1 MVQSQAILAQ
11 RESLRK
17 ELVGGEIPRLW
28 CPPLTHYRADGT
40 LDKERMVAHWGSM
53 QPYVRAFLIPG
64 STGDGWEMSNAEIDT
79 LLDFALELAIGLDLL
94 LLVGVLKTD
103 VDSTIE
109 AIAATMSRLKQ
120 KTRQKESLE
129 ALKQSR
135 VCGFTVCPPRGAD
148 LTQEQMQAD
157 LATILE
163 LDLPTA
169 IYQLP
174 QVTENEMSTELIQG
188 LAEGYGNLML
198 FKDSSGSDRFALED
212 KGQSGIFL
220 LRGAEGNY
228 ANWLQELGGAYHG
241 LLLSTANC
249 FSTQLKAIITLLEE
263 GKNEAAQNLSAR
275 LTQVVDLVFGL
286 VNNLPQGN
294 PFTNTNKA
302 IDHFMAYGLEAEH
315 LPSPML
321 HSGRRLPKEIVQE
334 VGNIL
339 ENAKLIPQ
347 TGYLLEA
354 RSSYPQP

>member
-1 MVQSQAILAQ
+1 MLQPQAILAK

-17 ELVGGEIPRLW
+17 ELIGGEIPRLW
-28 CPPLTHYRADGT
+28 CPTLTHYRADGT
-40 LDKERMVAHWGSM
+40 LDKERMAAHWVFM
-53 QPYVRAFLIPG
+53 QPYVRAFLVPG
-64 STGDGWEMSNAEIDT
+64 STGDGWEMSNAEINT
-79 LLDFALELAIGLDLL
+79 LLDFALELADKLDLL

-103 VDSTIE
+103 VDSTVE
-109 AIAATMSRLKQ
+109 AITATVSRLKQ
-120 KTRQKESLE
+120 KTGEQESFK

-163 LDLPTA
+163 LNLPTA

-174 QVTENEMSTELIQG
+174 QVTENEMFPALIQQ
-188 LAEGYGNLML
+188 LAEGYGNFML

-212 KGQSGIFL
+212 RGKSGIFL

-228 ANWLQELGGAYHG
+228 ADWLRESGGAYDG

-249 FSTQLKAIITLLEE
+249 FAAQLKGIVALLRG
-263 GKNEAAQNLSAR
+263 GKTDAARNLSDR
-275 LTQVVDLVFGL
+275 LTRVLESVFGL

-294 PFTNTNKA
+294 PFTNANKA
-302 IDHFMAYGLEAEH
+302 IDHFMAYGLEAGQM
-315 LPSPML
+315 PPPML
-321 HSGRRLPKEIVQE
+321 HSGKRLPKEIMQE

-339 ENAKLIPQ
+339 ENAELIPQ
-347 TGYLLEA
+347 TGYLIEA
-354 RSSYPQP
+354 RRSHYLS